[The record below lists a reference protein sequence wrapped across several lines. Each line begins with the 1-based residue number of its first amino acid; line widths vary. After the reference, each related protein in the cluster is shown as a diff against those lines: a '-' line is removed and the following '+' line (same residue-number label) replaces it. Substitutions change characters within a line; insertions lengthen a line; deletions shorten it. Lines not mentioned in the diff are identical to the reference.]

1 MKKLLAL
8 ALAGTMIFS
17 LTACGSSK
25 APAASE
31 TTASTP
37 AAETTA
43 DAATDA
49 AATDTATDEAIAADI
64 TLWTYP
70 IGKFSDAATVDGF
83 IASFKEVYP
92 DVNVSV
98 EYLDYTSGDDQV
110 TAAIEAGTTPDIIME
125 GPERLVSN
133 WGAKGKMVDL
143 SDLWDDE
150 AVADISKTSEAVVNA
165 CKAPDGSYYEY
176 PLCMTTHTMAINYE
190 MFEAADALQYI
201 NDDRTWTTENFE
213 KALQALKDNG
223 VSDTAIVYCGGQGG
237 DQGTRALAMNLYNAE
252 YTNAEHT
259 EWTMNSEAGVKGL
272 QQLVDWSKSGLLS
285 YDAGAVA
292 SDELQ
297 LFANGTIAM
306 SFCWNAANEMNYASQ
321 VTFTPYP
328 VAFPSESGTPELCG
342 GIWGFGIFNNGDDN
356 KIAAAKK
363 FIEFICD
370 DSIQG
375 PISVSSTGF
384 FPVRSSFGNVYAGTE
399 DEARMEVFGNFQQWL
414 GDYYNV
420 TGGWA
425 EQRTAWWNL
434 LQQIFGGEDVQT
446 AADNYVETCNAAT
459 AAANQ

>member
-1 MKKLLAL
+1 MKKLIAL
-8 ALAGTMIFS
+8 VLAGAMTLS
-17 LTACGSSK
+17 LAACGSSK
-25 APAASE
+25 
-31 TTASTP
+31 P
-37 AAETTA
+37 AAETP
-43 DAATDA
+43 AAAPAETKA
-49 AATDTATDEAIAADI
+49 EATDTVAEPAADASGDEALAADI

-70 IGKFSDAATVDGF
+70 IGKFQDAATVDGF
-83 IASFKEVYP
+83 IASFNQIYP
-92 DVNVSV
+92 DIKVSV

-133 WGAKGKMVDL
+133 WGAKGKMIDL
-143 SDLWDDE
+143 KDLWDDE
-150 AVADISKTSEAVVNA
+150 ALKDISATSEAVVNA
-165 CKAPDGSYYEY
+165 CKSPEGVFYEY

-201 NDDRTWTTENFE
+201 NEDRTWTTENFE

-223 VSDTAIVYCGGQGG
+223 VSTTGVVYCGGQGG
-237 DQGTRALAMNLYNAE
+237 DQGTRALAMNLYNAK
-252 YTNAEHT
+252 YTDANHT

-272 QQLVDWSKSGLLS
+272 QQLVDWSKAGLIS

-306 SFCWNAANEMNYASQ
+306 TLCWNASSEMTYASQ
-321 VTFTPYP
+321 VAFTPYP

-356 KIAAAKK
+356 KVAAAKK

-370 DSIQG
+370 DPVQG
-375 PISVSSTGF
+375 PLSVSSTGF
-384 FPVRSSFGNVYAGTE
+384 FPVRSSYGNVYAGTE
-399 DEARMEVFGNFQQWL
+399 DEARMEVFGSFQQWL

-446 AADNYVETCNAAT
+446 AADNYVNTCNAAT
-459 AAANQ
+459 TAAQ